1 MKNLLE
7 YLVDGFHITPTNGI
21 ISLVLW
27 TLVNAGIRFGTLY
40 GVIYVSIKAFQAAVA
55 S

>member
-1 MKNLLE
+1 MRDLLN
-7 YLVDGFHITPTNGI
+7 YLIDGFHITPGNGV
-21 ISLVLW
+21 ISLVFW

-55 S
+55 

>member
-1 MKNLLE
+1 MRDLLE
-7 YLVDGFHITPTNGI
+7 YLIDGFHITPSNGV
-21 ISLVLW
+21 ISFFFW

-40 GVIYVSIKAFQAAVA
+40 GVIYVSIKAFQAGVA